1 MDTIITLN
9 ELINSLAIKKCEK
22 LFHVYINKRFFRIT
36 EFYERI
42 KRTSLFCI
50 HKKLYDL
57 EQKVVFYHSQQH
69 FLRHKII
76 FN

>member
-50 HKKLYDL
+50 HKK
-57 EQKVVFYHSQQH
+57 
-69 FLRHKII
+69 
-76 FN
+76 